1 MAAGLAEV
9 NTTTVQA
16 GVRRAVHRIPAAD
29 GMGLALHLRHAAPA
43 AGARGSV
50 LLVHGATLASGLWDV
65 AVPGYSVLDALATSG
80 FSAWAL
86 DIRGYA
92 RSGRL
97 AAPTAAYAGR
107 EDAQHDIA
115 AALDFACRHDGVA
128 HAVLV
133 GGSWGSITTALFAN
147 RDPERIAGLAL
158 MAPLY
163 ATVNELW
170 LADLADPADRSRLH
184 PGLGACRAV
193 GRAQLLA
200 RWDPE
205 IPPGRMAE
213 RRDPAV
219 LEALLADTL
228 AGESAPGST
237 TFTVPNGTL
246 HDLFEVFSGRP
257 LYDAAALRMPVLVV
271 RGEHDATSTH
281 ADAQRL
287 FEALGSHDK
296 QYLQIGDA
304 GHFVCVERSAAEFQR
319 ALNGFAA
326 RVLGSPTS

>member
-1 MAAGLAEV
+1 MAAGVAEV
-9 NTTTVQA
+9 SATAARA
-16 GVRRAVHRIPAAD
+16 GVRRAVNRVPAAD
-29 GMGLALHLRHAAPA
+29 GLGLALHLRHTAPES
-43 AGARGSV
+43 GARGSV

-65 AVPGYSVLDALATSG
+65 AVPGYSVLDSLAASG

-92 RSGRL
+92 RSDRL

-107 EDAQHDIA
+107 EDALRDIA
-115 AALDFACRHDGVA
+115 AALDFACRHDGVVSV
-128 HAVLV
+128 VLV
-133 GGSWGSITTALFAN
+133 GGSWGSITTALFAS
-147 RDPERIAGLAL
+147 RGPERIAGLAL

-163 ATVNELW
+163 ASVNDLW
-170 LADLADPADRSRLH
+170 LADLADPVDRSRLH

-205 IPPGRMAE
+205 IPPGRAVD
-213 RRDPAV
+213 RRDPVV
-219 LEALLADTL
+219 LEALLADAL
-228 AGESAPGST
+228 ACESAPGST

-287 FEALGSHDK
+287 FEALGSYDK

-304 GHFVCVERSAAEFQR
+304 GHFVCVERRAAEFQR
-319 ALNGFAA
+319 ALVGFAA
-326 RVLGSPTS
+326 RVLGRPQA